1 MKIFSQK
8 IRWPKP
14 KAKVE
19 KLWSSAKALV
29 FGHSVLHNPP
39 DPKIPAQHFLN
50 PTRRENCDGNEV
62 CSLLPVGQKRHR
74 EEILLL
80 QGDSFIFFFFTKE
93 HHAFKKDLS
102 CGHSIHHQRELEGNK
117 HFAFIST
124 VLSEL
129 QPT

>member
-1 MKIFSQK
+1 MSLEIAWKQNILVTDSNLLKSLLF
-8 IRWPKP
+8 
-14 KAKVE
+14 
-19 KLWSSAKALV
+19 V
-29 FGHSVLHNPP
+29 FGFGSQAFVCEFSRQNICSV
-39 DPKIPAQHFLN
+39 
-50 PTRRENCDGNEV
+50 
-62 CSLLPVGQKRHR
+62 
-74 EEILLL
+74 LLL
-80 QGDSFIFFFFTKE
+80 QGDSFIHFFFFTKE